1 MTLIWNP
8 EADTAELRFVEIKL
22 KVEGCPPFLDEL
34 RKLAEEE
41 LKNEETRSD
50 VGRDTL
56 IIGGEGLKK
65 FLLDLSS
72 VGVAFQ
78 LVFDLSPF
86 ALDVFFHGDHPVV
99 AGDQFAA
106 DQHQYHQGNSQN
118 DKYDFQP
125 A

>member
-78 LVFDLSPF
+78 LVFDNGTSCK
-86 ALDVFFHGDHPVV
+86 VV
-99 AGDQFAA
+99 
-106 DQHQYHQGNSQN
+106 
-118 DKYDFQP
+118 P
-125 A
+125 T